1 MKECPQLQP
10 QSSDIERALRA
21 FAPDTELGLQIFA
34 ADTLLARYHPP
45 LQTTL
50 PALIGGIS
58 DHGPTLATRLSI
70 AYPAET
76 PIQFLVAGE
85 NKPQTRTLAE
95 LATGNGVQ
103 DWWLLPARSADSSL
117 PALVDLIAQLRA
129 PAGCPWDRA
138 QTHLSLRPY
147 LLEETHEALE
157 ALDSGDMNALR
168 DELGD
173 VLLQILLHSQLAT
186 ESGAFTIHEVL
197 EQLARKLIRRHPH
210 VWGDV
215 SLDTPAA
222 VRQTWEQ
229 LKREE
234 RGGEGAIRPT
244 LAGLPPALPALLQAQ
259 RYQERAA
266 HVGFDWEDAADVAAK
281 VREELD
287 ELLAAS
293 PGPEREAEF
302 GDLLFALVNWA
313 RWLGIADAESAL
325 RAANSRFARR
335 FAHIESRL
343 RDEGR
348 LASEASL
355 TEMDALWD
363 DAKRHGL

>member
-1 MKECPQLQP
+1 MKKRPQPHP
-10 QSSDIERALRA
+10 QSSDIERALRT
-21 FAPDTELGLQIFA
+21 FAIDAGLGLQVFA
-34 ADTLLARYHPP
+34 SDSILARHHPP

-50 PALIGGIS
+50 PALISGIG
-58 DHGPTLATRLSI
+58 DRGLALAARLSI

-76 PIQFLVAGE
+76 LIQFLATGE
-85 NKPQTRTLAE
+85 NKPQTCTLSE
-95 LATGNGVQ
+95 LAKCSDAQ
-103 DWWLLPARSADSSL
+103 DWWLLPARSVDSSL
-117 PALVDLIAQLRA
+117 PALADLIAQLRA

-147 LLEETHEALE
+147 LLEEAHEALE

-197 EQLARKLIRRHPH
+197 EQLARKLVRRHPH
-210 VWGDV
+210 VWGDA

-234 RGGEGAIRPT
+234 RGDEEGVRPT
-244 LAGLPPALPALLQAQ
+244 LAGLPSALPALLQAQ

-266 HVGFDWEDAADVAAK
+266 HVGFDWEEATDVPAK
-281 VREELD
+281 VREELA

-293 PGPEREAEF
+293 PGAEREAEF

-313 RWLGIADAESAL
+313 RWLGIADVESSL
-325 RAANSRFARR
+325 RAANLRFARR
-335 FAHIESRL
+335 FAHIETRL
-343 RDEGR
+343 REQGR
-348 LASEASL
+348 LPSDASQ
-355 TEMDALWD
+355 TEMDALWNE
-363 DAKRHGL
+363 AKLRGL